1 MAIRHKQSETSRAD
15 ILRAAV
21 ETIADR
27 GCHGATIARIAKDA
41 GLSTAAVF
49 WHFQDKSGLLKAVAT
64 AFKEQWVEQ
73 VKVSALAEASGRQRL
88 QSLISNHCAWA
99 RQGTPEMRAFVLIGL
114 EARGLGEG
122 EAAEYVAEMLAHWE
136 QFLAELIR
144 DGQVDGTLPVS
155 LDAATAACTLANW
168 LLGAIVRQRICGEA
182 SGPGDD
188 AALLLQNIFG
198 IEAIPFPAR
207 E

>member
-1 MAIRHKQSETSRAD
+1 MAIRQKQSEASRAE

-21 ETIADR
+21 EAIAER
-27 GCHGATIARIAKDA
+27 GCHGATIARIAKEA

-73 VKVSALAEASGRQRL
+73 VKLTALAEASGRERL
-88 QSLISNHCAWA
+88 QSLINNHCAWA

-114 EARGLGEG
+114 EARGLGES

-136 QFLAELIR
+136 QFLADLIR
-144 DGQVDGTLPVS
+144 DGQADRSLPID
-155 LDAATAACTLANW
+155 LEAELAACTLANW
-168 LLGAIVRQRICGEA
+168 LLGAIVRERICGDA
-182 SGPGDD
+182 GGPDDD
-188 AALLLQNIFG
+188 AAILLHNIFG
-198 IEAIPFPAR
+198 IDTTPFPTG